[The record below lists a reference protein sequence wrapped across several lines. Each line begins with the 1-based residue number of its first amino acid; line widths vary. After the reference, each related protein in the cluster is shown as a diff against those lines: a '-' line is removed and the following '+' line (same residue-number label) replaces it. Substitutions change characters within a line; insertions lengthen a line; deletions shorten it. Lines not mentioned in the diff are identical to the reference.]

1 MMDVKISSRYQ
12 KIKDFLSIP
21 NGNRELERII
31 ERLNL
36 SDEFLLQILDKIYE
50 FINYF
55 SMFNEI
61 EPFMKSLFITIK
73 RSFEY
78 KIDSVDG
85 FQQILIKNTLTRL
98 IQEYLTYS
106 KTHQEQKVLGYLTD
120 SLQKLQIRPLL
131 MNLGLIVKPMYEDEE
146 YVQKVKDYEE
156 VEVTYV
162 LNDEEEI
169 GIKKQIDN
177 WLENQEISL
186 NKQDELEQ
194 RLDEKFTTLINHC
207 DITQGSE
214 KCDKLW
220 TEVLEMLRMKLTV
233 SSLMDGLEETGPEPI
248 SIK

>member
-1 MMDVKISSRYQ
+1 MDSKINSSYQ
-12 KIKDFLSIP
+12 NIKNFLSIP
-21 NGNRELERII
+21 SDNRELEGII
-31 ERLNL
+31 ERLNF
-36 SDEFLLQILDKIYE
+36 SDEFLLRILEKMYE

-55 SMFNEI
+55 AMFNDI

-73 RSFEY
+73 RSFEF
-78 KIDSVDG
+78 KIESIED

-106 KTHQEQKVLGYLTD
+106 KTHNEQKVLGYLTD

-146 YVQKVKDYEE
+146 YVEKVQDYEE

-162 LNDEEEI
+162 LNDDEEI

-177 WLENQEISL
+177 WLETRDIRL
-186 NKQDELEQ
+186 NKQDQLEQ
-194 RLDEKFTTLINHC
+194 ELDDKFTTLINQC
-207 DITQGSE
+207 DIEQGTE

-233 SSLMDGLEETGPEPI
+233 ASLMDGLGESGPEPI

>member
-1 MMDVKISSRYQ
+1 MDSKINSSYQ
-12 KIKDFLSIP
+12 NIKNFLSIP
-21 NGNRELERII
+21 SDNRELEGII
-31 ERLNL
+31 ERLNF
-36 SDEFLLQILDKIYE
+36 SDEFLLRILEKIYE

-55 SMFNEI
+55 AMFNDI

-73 RSFEY
+73 RSFEF
-78 KIDSVDG
+78 KIESIED

-106 KTHQEQKVLGYLTD
+106 KTHNEQKVLGYLTD

-146 YVQKVKDYEE
+146 YVEKVKDYEE

-177 WLENQEISL
+177 WLETRDIRL
-186 NKQDELEQ
+186 NKQDQLEQ
-194 RLDEKFTTLINHC
+194 ELDDKFTALINQC
-207 DITQGSE
+207 GIEQGTE

-233 SSLMDGLEETGPEPI
+233 ASLMDGLGESGPEPI

>member
-1 MMDVKISSRYQ
+1 MDSKINSSYQ
-12 KIKDFLSIP
+12 NIKNFLSIP
-21 NGNRELERII
+21 SDNRELEGII
-31 ERLNL
+31 ERLNF
-36 SDEFLLQILDKIYE
+36 SDEFLLGILEKIYE

-55 SMFNEI
+55 AMFNDI

-73 RSFEY
+73 RSFEF
-78 KIDSVDG
+78 KIESIED

-106 KTHQEQKVLGYLTD
+106 KTHNEQKVLGYLTD

-146 YVQKVKDYEE
+146 YVEKVKDYEE

-177 WLENQEISL
+177 WLDTRDIRL
-186 NKQDELEQ
+186 NKQDQLEQ
-194 RLDEKFTTLINHC
+194 ELDNKFTTLINQC
-207 DITQGSE
+207 DIEQETE
-214 KCDKLW
+214 KCNKLW

-233 SSLMDGLEETGPEPI
+233 ASLMDGLGESGPEPI

>member
-1 MMDVKISSRYQ
+1 MNAKISASYQ
-12 KIKDFLSIP
+12 KLKTFLSIP
-21 NGNRELERII
+21 NDNRELERII
-31 ERLNL
+31 DRLNF
-36 SDEFLLQILDKIYE
+36 SDEFLLQILEKINE

-55 SMFNEI
+55 AMFNDI

-73 RSFEY
+73 KSFEF
-78 KIDSVDG
+78 KIDSIED
-85 FQQILIKNTLTRL
+85 FQQILIRNTLTRL

-106 KTHQEQKVLGYLTD
+106 KTHNEQKVLGYLTD

-146 YVQKVKDYEE
+146 YVEKVKDYEE

-169 GIKKQIDN
+169 GVKKQIDN
-177 WLENQEISL
+177 WLETQEISL
-186 NKQDELEQ
+186 NRQDQLEQ
-194 RLDEKFTTLINHC
+194 KLDEKFSSLINQC
-207 DITQGSE
+207 DIDQESE

-233 SSLMDGLEETGPEPI
+233 ASLMDGLEETGPEPI